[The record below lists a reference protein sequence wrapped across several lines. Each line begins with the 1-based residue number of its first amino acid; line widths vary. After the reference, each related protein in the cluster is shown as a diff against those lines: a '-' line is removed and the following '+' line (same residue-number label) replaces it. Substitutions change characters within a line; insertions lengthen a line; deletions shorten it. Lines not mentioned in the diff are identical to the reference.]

1 MKSSRG
7 WWLKMIQP
15 RSFPPFDD
23 AQRVKKNMD
32 EKISQRPNGLT
43 AMRWNTM
50 RLPANKEK
58 KRIRKRKLLLSTISM
73 SSTFCRSAFCA
84 QVLWL
89 LLNELLLQLIITDLK
104 CNFILKLPKKG
115 HKTHTMLSLKCCVVS
130 NMDGNSRNV
139 LNQMEKRITLAR
151 RTMYIH
157 VLCGIMTLNS
167 SSEYFR
173 SIYTN
178 THTHT
183 HEHHLF
189 NPKSHLL
196 HSP

>member
-1 MKSSRG
+1 MHSA
-7 WWLKMIQP
+7 LKRIWTKKYHNDQTVWRRWDGIQC
-15 RSFPPFDD
+15 
-23 AQRVKKNMD
+23 AYLQ
-32 EKISQRPNGLT
+32 I
-43 AMRWNTM
+43 
-50 RLPANKEK
+50 K
-58 KRIRKRKLLLSTISM
+58 KRRELLFSTISM

-84 QVLWL
+84 QVLWI

-139 LNQMEKRITLAR
+139 LNQMEKRITFAK